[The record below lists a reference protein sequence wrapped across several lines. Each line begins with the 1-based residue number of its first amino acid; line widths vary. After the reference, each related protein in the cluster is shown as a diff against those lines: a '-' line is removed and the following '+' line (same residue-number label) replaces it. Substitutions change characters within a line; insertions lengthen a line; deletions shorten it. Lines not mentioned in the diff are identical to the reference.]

1 LHKPRHGFGRAFYFF
16 GALRFSPV
24 FEDNI
29 SSDALR
35 KALRGTMFAENIHL
49 FDEVGSTNSTGLE
62 AAQAGASEGSV
73 FIAER
78 QTEGRGRGG
87 NSWHSDRGAIYMSVV
102 LRPTLPANDI
112 LVLSLATGLAVSLA
126 VEHVCGVAPDL
137 RWPNDIMLGEK
148 KLGGILCEMNADAS
162 RVRHAVVGIGLN
174 VNQGEF
180 PPEIRESATSVFLET
195 GKQWPRP
202 QLIVTLLQAL
212 EAEYSPLQRSPA
224 EVIKTCIAR
233 FEKRSSYA
241 RGKRVKVA
249 DEYEGVTNGLDERGF
264 LRVQTATGPRLV
276 ISGGVRPV

>member
-1 LHKPRHGFGRAFYFF
+1 M
-16 GALRFSPV
+16 

-49 FDEVGSTNSTGLE
+49 FDEIGSTNSAAME
-62 AAQAGASEGSV
+62 AAQAGADEGSV
-73 FIAER
+73 FLAER
-78 QTEGRGRGG
+78 QTNGRGRGG
-87 NSWHSDRGAIYMSVV
+87 NSWHSEVGAIYMSVV

-126 VEHVCGVAPDL
+126 VEHVCGVVPDL
-137 RWPNDIMLGEK
+137 RWPNDIMLAEK
-148 KLGGILCEMNADAS
+148 KLGGILCEMNADAI

-180 PPEIRESATSVFLET
+180 PDEIGGLATSLFVET
-195 GKQWPRP
+195 GKKWPRL
-202 QLIVTLLQAL
+202 QLIAALLQAL

-249 DEYEGVTNGLDERGF
+249 DEYEGVTDGLDERGF

-276 ISGGVRPV
+276 ISGGVRPA

>member
-249 DEYEGVTNGLDERGF
+249 DEYEGVTNGLDERCF

>member
-276 ISGGVRPV
+276 ISGGERPV